1 LPLHESTFIFFRS
14 RKRIY
19 RHVTNASD
27 HGQKFATQINNSE
40 IMAFKSKLI
49 VLLSTFLSIAFMATA
64 QKTGSV
70 TGRVL
75 TSDGQPAASVSIQ
88 LLKTSWGT
96 VTGDNGEFRIS
107 SIRPGNYTLTASAV
121 GLAAEEKTI
130 TITTGQTTQADFSL
144 KQNASEL
151 QEVIIS
157 NRNLNRQNNIISK
170 MPLKNLENPQV
181 YSTVNSELLK
191 QQNIANFDDA
201 MRNVPGLT
209 RTWESTGRAGDGGA
223 YFALRGFEA
232 QPCKR

>member
-1 LPLHESTFIFFRS
+1 
-14 RKRIY
+14 
-19 RHVTNASD
+19 
-27 HGQKFATQINNSE
+27 
-40 IMAFKSKLI
+40 MAFKSKLI